1 MEGSKEGF
9 SKPGPAPYLS
19 KAEESEL
26 PAHLVHVAN
35 MGYGKTQR
43 DMKCVCFGNYND
55 DLDTTREWLQCKC
68 DRWMHEDCIDVE
80 DCIITER
87 ELCPLC

>member
-1 MEGSKEGF
+1 MGNKAADLHGVPRSTLKDRLSGRVQHGT
-9 SKPGPAPYLS
+9 KPGPAPYLS

-26 PAHLVHVAN
+26 SAHLVHVAN

-43 DMKCVCFGNYND
+43 DVKCVCFGNYND

-68 DRWMHEDCIDVE
+68 DRWI
-80 DCIITER
+80 
-87 ELCPLC
+87 P